1 MQSIADLLRLNAQ
14 TAMRLAFDGLKD
26 SGGGFER
33 AELSVLLCNDEFIRK
48 RNKEWRGEDQAID
61 VLFKSHVV
69 PDLKL
74 PTVRTSIFFS
84 TF

>member
-1 MQSIADLLRLNAQ
+1 MQSIAELLRLNAQ
-14 TAMRLAFDGLKD
+14 TAMKLVFDGLKD

-33 AELSVLLCNDEFIRK
+33 AELSVLLCNDVFIRK
-48 RNKEWRGEDQAID
+48 RNKEWRGEEQAID
-61 VLFKSHVV
+61 VLSKSHHV

-74 PTVRTSIFFS
+74 PTVRTCIFFS